1 MGPNRQSPWTRNENK
16 GPGCIAF
23 AAIMTTLSLVFVSVR
38 FYVRTR
44 IVRAIG
50 WDDWVILLSVVRD
63 SPPAV
68 IGIFPD
74 VIDRLLL

>member
-1 MGPNRQSPWTRNENK
+1 M
-16 GPGCIAF
+16 
-23 AAIMTTLSLVFVSVR
+23 
-38 FYVRTR
+38 
-44 IVRAIG
+44 RAIG